1 MQFLVLKALFFI
13 PGVIS
18 IRKDLRKSCLYVDH
32 LGWMD
37 LPWQLSRGDV
47 KKKVREESGWDAQ
60 LCATL
65 AEWM

>member
-1 MQFLVLKALFFI
+1 MQLFVLKALFFI

-18 IRKDLRKSCLYVDH
+18 SRKDLRKSYLHVDH
-32 LGWMD
+32 LSWMD